1 MDMRNVWAESRRVRR
16 EEVLWERNDHTRR
29 VSHDGESDNRA
40 RSRSAQSRRYMF
52 GTPGPTACRRQAA
65 HWGDFSHPVLSGYR
79 TGIRRDEVRR
89 VSDRSRMT

>member
-52 GTPGPTACRRQAA
+52 G
-65 HWGDFSHPVLSGYR
+65 
-79 TGIRRDEVRR
+79 
-89 VSDRSRMT
+89 